1 MTDLR
6 EKQRKSMNKDVFA
19 YVDKNGEG
27 HLPLNDES
35 HVRNA
40 MARFNQTA
48 FPSVT
53 AKESARRKVLAAARK
68 HGIAVSKDDNI
79 KKPSHRLQSVK
90 TKRGLRG
97 GRKVVRAKR

>member
-19 YVDKNGEG
+19 YVDKEGEG

-40 MARFNQTA
+40 MARFNQTK
-48 FPSVT
+48 FPSAT
-53 AKESARRKVLAAARK
+53 AKEHARRKVLAAARK
-68 HGIAVSKDDNI
+68 HGIEVSKDDNV
-79 KKPSHRLQSVK
+79 KKPASR
-90 TKRGLRG
+90 TKR
-97 GRKVVRAKR
+97 RA

>member
-19 YVDKNGEG
+19 YVDTKGEG

-40 MARFNQTA
+40 MARFNQTK
-48 FPSVT
+48 FPSAT
-53 AKESARRKVLAAARK
+53 AKEHARRKVVAAARK
-68 HGIAVSKDDNI
+68 HGIEVSKGD
-79 KKPSHRLQSVK
+79 KVAKPSRRS
-90 TKRGLRG
+90 TSRTAR
-97 GRKVVRAKR
+97 